1 MYVLFVLD
9 ALRIHKKYK
18 DKINK
23 DFNDPLANWL
33 NHSKFRILNKTLEK
47 KKCVLE

>member
-9 ALRIHKKYK
+9 TLRIHTKYK

-23 DFNDPLANWL
+23 DFNDPLTNWL
-33 NHSKFRILNKTLEK
+33 NHSKFRILNKIVGK
-47 KKCVLE
+47 KMCS